1 MSRLREDLLQHI
13 WQHQLFDSQ
22 NLRTVDGAVVE
33 IIRSGDLNSN
43 AGPDFSNARLK
54 IDGVKWA
61 GNVEIHV
68 RSSDWLRHN
77 HQHDSNYQ
85 NIILHV
91 VFEDDLDETLG
102 SFPTL
107 VLKDSISNQVLTR
120 YELMLNAPDE
130 IPCGTQFM
138 DVPEIIRNGW
148 FDSLIV
154 SRLQRK
160 SEWIAELINQNAGD
174 LEQAFQIALF
184 RAFGMKVNSETF
196 EMLGKITPWKML
208 AKHQDN
214 LLQLEAILFGNAGFL
229 DSAEEPYQAE
239 LSKEYEFLR
248 HK

>member
-54 IDGVKWA
+54 IDGVEWA

-107 VLKDSISNQVLTR
+107 ELKDSISNQVLTR

-138 DVPEIIRNGW
+138 DVPEIIRNG
-148 FDSLIV
+148 
-154 SRLQRK
+154 
-160 SEWIAELINQNAGD
+160 
-174 LEQAFQIALF
+174 
-184 RAFGMKVNSETF
+184 
-196 EMLGKITPWKML
+196 
-208 AKHQDN
+208 
-214 LLQLEAILFGNAGFL
+214 
-229 DSAEEPYQAE
+229 
-239 LSKEYEFLR
+239 
-248 HK
+248 